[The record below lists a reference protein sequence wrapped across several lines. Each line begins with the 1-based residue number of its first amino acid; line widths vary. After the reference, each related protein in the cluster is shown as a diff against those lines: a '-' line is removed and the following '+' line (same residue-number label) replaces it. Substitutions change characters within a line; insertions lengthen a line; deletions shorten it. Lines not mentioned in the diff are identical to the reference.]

1 LNIKFIKKNKE
12 SNIMNKKIEI
22 SAVKCESYT
31 VELLEEKVKT
41 AIEKA
46 GGWPEK
52 IANAKSVLLKPN
64 LLTARAPEQAVT
76 THPEVVRAVI
86 RELRRTGVKNISL
99 GDSPAGSYSWDK
111 LWSTTGMKQVCE
123 EENVTLLPFE
133 NVKRIECK
141 DGTSLPVLKELDDF
155 DAVISLPKLKT
166 HILTKLT
173 GAVKNSYGLIP
184 GKAKSM
190 FHGDYQSPRQMGL
203 FIADIFEHIKP
214 DFVIMDGVVCMQG
227 EGPANGSPFPLGAI
241 FAGEDAA
248 ALDASVCEVYNYKAS
263 DIPNLVKVAEN
274 GSGIIDPDKIQRTG
288 DAWDIVASKKPKKS
302 HSDFLH
308 KIPEKMFHV
317 LTLFLSYRPHI
328 SQKSCVKC
336 GICAKVCSQNAIE
349 KRADGSYHV
358 KGSKCI
364 LCMCCM
370 ESCAEH
376 AIELAS
382 PVKRLFR

>member
-1 LNIKFIKKNKE
+1 
-12 SNIMNKKIEI
+12 MNERVKV
-22 SAVKCESYT
+22 SAVKCESYKI
-31 VELLEEKVKT
+31 ELLEEKVR
-41 AIEKA
+41 AVVADA
-46 GGWPEK
+46 GGWPKSVLE
-52 IANAKSVLLKPN
+52 AKLVLLKPN
-64 LLTARAPEQAVT
+64 LLSARAPEQAVT
-76 THPEVVRAVI
+76 THPELVRAVI
-86 RELRRTGVKNISL
+86 RELRKAGIKDISL
-99 GDSPAGSYSWDK
+99 GDSPAGSNNWDK
-111 LWSTTGMKQVCE
+111 LWSATGMKQVCE
-123 EENVTLLPFE
+123 DEDVKLLPFE

-141 DGTSLPVLKELDDF
+141 DGTSLPVLKELDEF

-227 EGPANGSPFPLGAI
+227 EGPANGSPFELGAI
-241 FAGEDAA
+241 FASEDPT
-248 ALDASVCEVYNYKAS
+248 ALDASVCEVYNYKATN
-263 DIPNLVKVAEN
+263 IPSLVKVAEN
-274 GSGIIDPDKIQRTG
+274 GFGIIDPDKIERTG
-288 DAWDIVASKKPKKS
+288 DAWDIVASKNPKKS

-308 KIPEKMFHV
+308 KIPEKMFHI
-317 LTLFLSYRPHI
+317 LTLFLSYRPYI
-328 SQKSCVKC
+328 DQKSCVKC

-349 KRADGSYHV
+349 KHSDGSYHV
-358 KGSKCI
+358 KGKKCI

-382 PVKRLFR
+382 PLKRLFK